1 MAPDYRCMLETDGRP
16 LEVAFSAED
25 DNAARFEA
33 LLSASD
39 VLRDCALRG
48 RRPQR
53 LLVRACD
60 LDDRN
65 IFEVRIY
72 IDYTPAPRAPQGAS
86 RGDHA

>member
-1 MAPDYRCMLETDGRP
+1 MAADYRCMLETDGRP

-48 RRPQR
+48 RRTHR

-60 LDDRN
+60 FDDRN
-65 IFEVRIY
+65 ILEVRIC
-72 IDYTPAPRAPQGAS
+72 IDYGPAPRAAQGAS
-86 RGDHA
+86 RGKHG